1 MSFKDIR
8 VIGVDEIR
16 TYRPEPEKWLYN
28 VYFELSMVPPSG
40 WVQIFEREHHFP
52 EHSMVR
58 RAWIDGRHV
67 VVQCAVNEIRAVL
80 EDINRDVSK
89 TNQKYLE
96 FLRKQSVTRETETEK
111 EKSER
116 ERIKE
121 ILGSLEFE

>member
-40 WVQIFEREHHFP
+40 WVQIFEQKHHFP
-52 EHSMVR
+52 EHAMVR

-67 VVQCAVNEIRAVL
+67 VVQCAVNEIKDALRDIKRAVS
-80 EDINRDVSK
+80 E
-89 TNQKYLE
+89 TNQKYRE
-96 FLRKQSVTRETETEK
+96 FLRKQSVNRETETQK
-111 EKSER
+111 EKSEH
-116 ERIKE
+116 EKINE
-121 ILGSLEFE
+121 ILGSLDFE